1 VSSVEVINELKR
13 LKNQLSGKFEQTRGV
28 RIWGEK
34 PDGSIGLLQ
43 LSAEGKLLVDAIASV
58 TGKVSIENFPSDYP
72 ASGTESRLDSLLA
85 ELQGKL
91 ETADLAIEA
100 VTKYLQTKITNL
112 PADYPDSGTQTRL
125 DSLLTELQGKLETA
139 DLAIEAGTKY
149 LQAKIT
155 NFPSDYPDATSQS
168 TLSGIKGQTDK
179 LTFEAVTSKLLV
191 KSTRDW
197 TITELLAVHEQ
208 TPWNPPNFDVAL
220 STRLKIGDF
229 SFTQELG
236 RVGLILEAGGAVID
250 PRSIR
255 ALTSSDVISAVQS
268 GAWSVGRTWS
278 LGKATDGVSAK
289 IDENIL
295 GFQFLAAEPTALTVD
310 TASLYARVDAYKRL
324 IINAAVVANP
334 PNLDVAMSGIKAGT
348 DYLDDIY
355 TKLAGGLPAALTA
368 AGNLKTAVQ
377 EALPAGTNNIGDVD
391 VLTLPTLP
399 TGDNWIGRVKVGD
412 GTNAL
417 AIPLAGDAVGRGI
430 FIFGSDYSAA
440 PGPYAR
446 LPKVDSEGNLYIKSV

>member
-1 VSSVEVINELKR
+1 VSVEVLDELKK

-28 RIWGEK
+28 RVWGEM
-34 PDGSIGLLQ
+34 PDGTIGLLQ
-43 LSAEGKLLVDAIASV
+43 LSAEGKLLVDAIASI
-58 TGKVSIENFPSDYP
+58 TGKVSVENFPSDYP

-91 ETADLAIEA
+91 ETTDLAIQA
-100 VTKYLQTKITNL
+100 VTKYLQT
-112 PADYPDSGTQTRL
+112 RV
-125 DSLLTELQGKLETA
+125 E
-139 DLAIEAGTKY
+139 
-149 LQAKIT
+149 
-155 NFPSDYPDATSQS
+155 NFPTDFPDATSQS

-179 LTFEAVTSKLLV
+179 LTFEAVTNKLLV

-197 TITELLAVHEQ
+197 TITESLAVGSYPGPGSGQ
-208 TPWNPPNFDVAL
+208 LP
-220 STRLKIGDF
+220 
-229 SFTQELG
+229 
-236 RVGLILEAGGAVID
+236 
-250 PRSIR
+250 
-255 ALTSSDVISAVQS
+255 SS
-268 GAWSVGRTWS
+268 
-278 LGKATDGVSAK
+278 L
-289 IDENIL
+289 
-295 GFQFLAAEPTALTVD
+295 TAL
-310 TASLYARVDAYKRL
+310 
-324 IINAAVVANP
+324 
-334 PNLDVAMSGIKAGT
+334 
-348 DYLDDIY
+348 
-355 TKLAGGLPAALTA
+355 
-368 AGNLKTAVQ
+368 GNLKAAIQ